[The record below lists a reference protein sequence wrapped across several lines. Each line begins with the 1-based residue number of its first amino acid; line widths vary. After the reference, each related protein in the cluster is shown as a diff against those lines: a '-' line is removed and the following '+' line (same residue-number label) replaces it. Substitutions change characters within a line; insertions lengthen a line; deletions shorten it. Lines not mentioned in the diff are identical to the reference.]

1 VDDGGSTAAA
11 SRRCKNDLFA
21 GGLFGSGDFVVY
33 LLKAEGLTVPFA
45 AVHSTL
51 TPREREIFEAVL
63 RLETTREIAASRGLR
78 YQTVKNYLTTIYD
91 KLGVAN
97 RLELCAEYREAAVAP
112 RGSLGPGRIPTG

>member
-1 VDDGGSTAAA
+1 MAA
-11 SRRCKNDLFA
+11 RRPPRHVPVKTTCSA

-33 LLKAEGLTVPFA
+33 LLKAEGPPVPCA

-97 RLELCAEYREAAVAP
+97 RLQLCAEYRETAVAP
-112 RGSLGPGRIPTG
+112 RGSQGPGSIPTG